1 MAQRKSPLVKNL
13 VLLLIVAACG
23 FGVWYLLTQRG
34 AAMDEV
40 AAQTWFESGAMTEEQ
55 LDLESLKAK
64 LGHDAPQDMGEG
76 RHRFDMS
83 RTNSANT
90 LVVDV
95 VIRGGRAI
103 SYTIVT
109 PAS

>member
-1 MAQRKSPLVKNL
+1 MAAKKSGLVKNII
-13 VLLLIVAACG
+13 LLLIIVACAG
-23 FGVWYLLTQRG
+23 GVWYFLTQNG
-34 AAMDEV
+34 GTMNEAE
-40 AAQTWFESGAMTEEQ
+40 AQEWFRSGEMAQEG
-55 LDLESLKAK
+55 LDLEGVKAR

-83 RTNSANT
+83 HVKSSNT

-95 VIRGGRAI
+95 VVRGGRAI

-109 PAS
+109 EAE

>member
-1 MAQRKSPLVKNL
+1 MSQKKSGLVKNL

-23 FGVWYLLTQRG
+23 VGVWYFLTQKAG
-34 AAMDEV
+34 AMDEA
-40 AAQTWFESGAMTEEQ
+40 AAQVWIENGEMVQEQ
-55 LDLESLKAK
+55 LDLEGVKAK
-64 LGHDAPQDMGEG
+64 LGHDSPEDLGEG
-76 RHRFDMS
+76 RYRFDMS
-83 RTNSANT
+83 RVKSSNT

-95 VIRGGRAI
+95 VIRGGRVI